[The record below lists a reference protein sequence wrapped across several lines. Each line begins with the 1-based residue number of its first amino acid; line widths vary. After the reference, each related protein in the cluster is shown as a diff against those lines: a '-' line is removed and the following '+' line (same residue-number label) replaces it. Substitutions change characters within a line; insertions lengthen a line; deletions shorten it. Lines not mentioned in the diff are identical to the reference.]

1 FMDWLQSLDA
11 VSTIRALREQA
22 SSIQARELSIAIRK
36 LQQGEDPEKLLQQV
50 TRSLT
55 NKLIHSPSSQ
65 LREASAEG
73 RQDLIQAT
81 QELFNLSE
89 SKNDEKKES

>member
-1 FMDWLQSLDA
+1 MAWLNSLDA
-11 VSTIRALREQA
+11 VSTIRALRQQA
-22 SSIQARELSIAIRK
+22 SSIQAEELANALQKLKQGGDPEQI
-36 LQQGEDPEKLLQQV
+36 LQQA

-65 LREASAEG
+65 LRESSAEG

-81 QELFNLSE
+81 HELFNLF
-89 SKNDEKKES
+89 NRQHGDKKDD